1 MIEWFLENIEW
12 IFSGIGC
19 LALSF
24 IFRRKSVQGNI
35 SFNDKSQKIIKG
47 TGINNRTAENYY
59 EDHSVNYN
67 IKEIKRKIPDYTTY
81 IALTIGASGCIYEFP
96 YPGILC
102 FKGFS
107 GKVIIN
113 NVMEMALQPS
123 GTLVDVETK
132 DRIMIEYDKKSFAKK
147 ELLLFSKKDVVND

>member
-1 MIEWFLENIEW
+1 MIDWILENIKW
-12 IFSGIGC
+12 VFSGIGC

-24 IFRRKSVQGNI
+24 ILGRKSVQGNI

-47 TGINNRTAENYY
+47 SGVNNRTAENYH
-59 EDHSVNYN
+59 EDYSVNYN
-67 IKEIKRKIPDYTTY
+67 IKEIKRKIPDYTTA
-81 IALTIGASGCIYEFP
+81 IALTIGASGCIYEAP
-96 YPGILC
+96 YVGMLC

-132 DRIMIEYDKKSFAKK
+132 DRIMIEYDKKSFTKK
-147 ELLLFSKKDVVND
+147 ELLLFAKKDVVND